1 MKRFSEFV
9 EEIDR
14 GTYPVKAVHTLEKGA
29 WGSQQF
35 KQVHWTHHHTK
46 NPNMAHV
53 DTKHGKHYIHPQGAA
68 RILDHH
74 PEVKRLKKEGW
85 TSSERG
91 SGIGIHQN
99 EIDDIV
105 KQHADNYK
113 GRPIEVIK
121 GEDTH

>member
-1 MKRFSEFV
+1 MKRFSEFA
-9 EEIDR
+9 EAIDH
-14 GTYPVKAVHTLEKGA
+14 GTYPVKVVHTLEKGPM
-29 WGSQQF
+29 GSKEF
-35 KQVHWTHHHTK
+35 KQVHWTYHHTK

-53 DTKHGKHYIHPQGAA
+53 DTQYGEHPIHPHGVA

-85 TSSERG
+85 HSAERG
-91 SGIGIHQN
+91 RGIGIHKN
-99 EIDDIV
+99 EIEDIV
-105 KQHADNYK
+105 KRHADSYK